1 MNGVD
6 YLSFEALPASA
17 GRAFRVKLNMTD
29 GGLIHRE
36 FERTFVARN
45 LQ

>member
-6 YLSFEALPASA
+6 YLSFEVLPAST
-17 GRAFRVKLNMTD
+17 GKAFRVKLKMTD

-36 FERTFVARN
+36 FERTFVTRN
-45 LQ
+45 LL